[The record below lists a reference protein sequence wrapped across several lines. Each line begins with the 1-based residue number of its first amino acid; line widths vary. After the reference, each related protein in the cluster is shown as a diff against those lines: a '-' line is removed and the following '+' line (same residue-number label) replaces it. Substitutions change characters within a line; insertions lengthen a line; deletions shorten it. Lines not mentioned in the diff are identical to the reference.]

1 VIARASALIA
11 VISLARPIAFAWCE
25 GSLDKVNQVQL

>member
-11 VISLARPIAFAWCE
+11 VISLGRPIAFAWCE
-25 GSLDKVNQVQL
+25 GSLDKVNQMHL